1 MTKPLP
7 PQLSFLFENKTFY
20 SIYDIVI
27 GYFNKPLIDLLFK
40 QSNWLSNVVFIYG
53 QHSLGKTFIS
63 EIFIQHNNGITIDI
77 HSLDIIELD
86 KLTTQYSSFLIDN
99 LSILDSQSQTKLFH
113 LYNLVVAKK
122 KKLLLNS
129 IYSINELNIQLQDL
143 KSRLLA
149 SNIFY
154 LKDPDEETLKAIF
167 FKMLSDKQLLLNKE
181 VITYIFHRIPR
192 NIQSIIDIAIKI
204 EDFTMNEKKTITIKN
219 IHKIL
224 D

>member
-1 MTKPLP
+1 MTKQLP

-53 QHSLGKTFIS
+53 QSSLGKTFIS
-63 EIFIQHNNGITIDI
+63 KIFIEHNNGIIIDI
-77 HSLDIIELD
+77 NRLDIIELD
-86 KLTTQYSSFLIDN
+86 NLTTQYSSFLIDN
-99 LSILDSQSQTKLFH
+99 LSVLDSQSQTKLFH

-129 IYSINELNIQLQDL
+129 TYSINDLNLQLQDL

-167 FKMLSDKQLLLNKE
+167 FKMLSDKQLLLNKD

-192 NIQSIIDIAIKI
+192 NIKSIIDIAIKI